1 MADALVGDLS
11 AEGPQPMMGRV
22 SERPRV
28 TVKGEASVRT
38 RPDEARVQLEV
49 FKVDR
54 HSEDAHAD
62 VARRS
67 QALDVLLDELEIPR
81 ERRTTTGV
89 SVRPE
94 HSWSGSRWERKGWRA
109 SNGLVVRLEDA
120 AVVGRLVADAVD
132 RAEATVGGP
141 WWSVSRHTAR
151 TEACSEAARQ
161 ARRKAGA
168 YAQALEL
175 RLGEVLEI
183 REPGTGLKDQPAPS
197 AFAAPMVATP
207 AAMTRSGE
215 PTPPGSTS
223 TPARSTCS
231 ARSR

>member
-1 MADALVGDLS
+1 MPYS
-11 AEGPQPMMGRV
+11 T
-22 SERPRV
+22 S
-28 TVKGEASVRT
+28 S
-38 RPDEARVQLEV
+38 
-49 FKVDR
+49 
-54 HSEDAHAD
+54 
-62 VARRS
+62 
-67 QALDVLLDELEIPR
+67 EIPR

-94 HSWSGSRWERKGWRA
+94 HSWSGSRWERKGWR
-109 SNGLVVRLEDA
+109 
-120 AVVGRLVADAVD
+120 
-132 RAEATVGGP
+132 
-141 WWSVSRHTAR
+141 
-151 TEACSEAARQ
+151 
-161 ARRKAGA
+161 
-168 YAQALEL
+168 ALEL

-215 PTPPGSTS
+215 PTPRGSTS